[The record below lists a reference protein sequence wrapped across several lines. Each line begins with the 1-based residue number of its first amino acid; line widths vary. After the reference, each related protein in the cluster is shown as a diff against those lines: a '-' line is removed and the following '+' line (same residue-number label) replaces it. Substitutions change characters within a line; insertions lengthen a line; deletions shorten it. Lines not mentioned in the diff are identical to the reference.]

1 MSMRAFQTETQQSF
15 NQLKQEFNEVTQR
28 LHALQLEPR
37 ADREEV
43 AELEAQR
50 AALEEGQ
57 VSCAVMTA
65 QAKSM
70 RSNQTISE
78 IVTSGDSKVH
88 IGMSESVAGK
98 VNQRVTNV
106 TTEMGS
112 RAVIGNFGNDY
123 RMSDF

>member
-28 LHALQLEPR
+28 LQALQLEPR
-37 ADREEV
+37 ADHKEV

-65 QAKSM
+65 QAKAM

-78 IVTSGDSKVH
+78 IVTSGESKVH
-88 IGMSESVAGK
+88 IGMSESVAGQ
-98 VNQRVTNV
+98 VNQRITKV

>member
-28 LHALQLEPR
+28 LHALQREPR
-37 ADREEV
+37 VDREEI

-78 IVTSGDSKVH
+78 IVTSGESKVH

-98 VNQRVTNV
+98 VNQRITKV
-106 TTEMGS
+106 TTETGS

>member
-28 LHALQLEPR
+28 LQALQLEPR

-78 IVTSGDSKVH
+78 IVTSENSKVH

-98 VNQRVTNV
+98 VNQRITKV